1 MRISPQLRQKLG
13 TALVTFALTSVA
25 FGQDISPP
33 AFVTTTDTV
42 EMKPLPDIAALMYE
56 VEANQKASE
65 AIQKNY
71 LYHSV
76 ETQQERDG
84 SGAVK
89 KTTTKEYDVFWIGG
103 VPVRKLVKKDGREL
117 TSDEQKKE
125 SEHIDKE
132 VAKAREKKDKA
143 EAKGT
148 ETTPRGNDEITV
160 SRFLELGSFTN
171 ARRVKLDGR
180 DTIMVDYSGNP
191 QAKTRNR
198 GEDVVRDLVGT
209 IWVDEND
216 RVIRK
221 TEGHFLNAFKIGGG
235 LVVNIHKD
243 TSFGMDQKK
252 INDEV
257 WLPARIEAQGGARAF
272 LLFNF
277 NGSVQVRMSD
287 YRKFKATSTI
297 MPGVTTIEEG
307 SQDAVPR

>member
-1 MRISPQLRQKLG
+1 MRLSPHLRRKLG
-13 TALVTFALTSVA
+13 TALLTFVLTSVTFA
-25 FGQDISPP
+25 QDIAPP
-33 AFVTTTDTV
+33 ALATKTDT
-42 EMKPLPDIAALMYE
+42 EETQPLPDIAALMYE

-71 LYHSV
+71 LYRSS
-76 ETQQERDG
+76 ETQQVRDG
-84 SGAVK
+84 SGGVK
-89 KTTTKEYDVFWIGG
+89 RTTTKEYDVFWIGG

-117 TSDEQKKE
+117 TPDEQKKE
-125 SEHIDKE
+125 SERIDKE
-132 VAKAREKKDKA
+132 VAKARAKKDKA
-143 EAKGT
+143 EANGT

-171 ARRVKLDGR
+171 GRRVKLDGR

-191 QAKTRNR
+191 KAKTRNR

-209 IWVDEND
+209 IWVDEQD

-221 TEGHFLNAFKIGGG
+221 AEGRFLNAFKIGGG
-235 LVVNIHKD
+235 LVVTIHKD

-257 WLPARIEAQGGARAF
+257 WLPARIEAQGAARAL

-287 YRKFKATSTI
+287 YRKFKASSTI
-297 MPGVTTIEEG
+297 MPGVTTVDEG
-307 SQDAVPR
+307 SQDAVPK